1 MKINVNNQLLINLK
15 VLQFLSRLTKG
26 KYVNFAST
34 SENIKI
40 RVKVSGKF
48 YRTVLINWYINKK
61 RDLKMMEKVWVY
73 GVICT
78 IFSKNVIPIVLLF
91 QIEIYC

>member
-48 YRTVLINWYINKK
+48 YRTVLIN
-61 RDLKMMEKVWVY
+61 
-73 GVICT
+73 
-78 IFSKNVIPIVLLF
+78 
-91 QIEIYC
+91 